1 VKFYPVALSLCG
13 QPATVIGGGS
23 VAERKVESL
32 LEYGAGVTV
41 VAPVVTDRIAA
52 WASED
57 KIVLH
62 QREYQSGDCRG
73 AFVVIAATDDVEAQ
87 KRVWREAVQG
97 GKLINTVDEPSR
109 CNFIM
114 PAVVKDGDITVSIST
129 GGRSPALAA
138 RLRQRIAEVV
148 SEYDDIIDILATVR
162 PEVRRRIET
171 PEQRREL
178 HLRILSLIDDFE
190 MKGKTA

>member
-1 VKFYPVALSLCG
+1 MKFYPVSLALHD
-13 QPATVIGGGS
+13 QPVTVIGGGS
-23 VAERKVESL
+23 VAERKVDSL
-32 LEYGAGVTV
+32 LEYGALVTV
-41 VAPVVTDRIAA
+41 VAPVVTDRITAL
-52 WASED
+52 ASE
-57 KIVLH
+57 KRIVLH
-62 QREYQSGDCRG
+62 RRGYRPGDCNE
-73 AFVVIAATDDVEAQ
+73 AFIIIAATDDVETQ
-87 KRVWREAVQG
+87 KRVWQDASES

-138 RLRQRIAEVV
+138 RLRQRVAEVV
-148 SEYDDIIDILATVR
+148 SEYDDVIDILATVR

-178 HLRILSLIDDFE
+178 HLRILKLIDDFQA
-190 MKGKTA
+190 KGKTA